1 MAASARTSARS
12 PRRTHGRGAVGVD
25 ARPAAGP
32 LIAVEIYPAPLI
44 QAAWRAQPALRGAP
58 LAVAPIGSGGR
69 VVCACPLAASVG
81 VADGQSV
88 AQARLRCPTL
98 VVVPPDPVAAA
109 LLYDEMLHALVVFSP
124 LVEAAD
130 ADAGVAY
137 LDAHGLAAL
146 WGADPARWDGG
157 VVARGLV
164 DALAARGLA
173 VRAGAG
179 PTRVVARALARRMDA
194 GGPRAL
200 GADATTAFLR
210 ALPLADPALGL
221 TPAAV
226 AALRDL
232 GITTAGALAAL
243 PDAGVSLRF
252 GDDVRAA
259 WRIAS
264 GTGESPLRRW
274 TPPARLT
281 VTRTLDGGVLDGVVL
296 AATARELGERLAG
309 LLARQGHAAAAL
321 TLQLTCEDGA
331 RHARRGQ
338 QWPPIQGAPALVSGA
353 LALLAGV
360 RPLTAVETVELCT
373 TDLRAPDATQHG
385 LWDDEGAHVGRRQ
398 SRLSAVLAAHTP
410 RDGLGLAYR
419 WRADPLADEGWT
431 RDAVDP
437 GP

>member
-1 MAASARTSARS
+1 M
-12 PRRTHGRGAVGVD
+12 GVD